1 MIVCRQCLMAI
12 ESHEGYQRKEPLI
25 HTEFYDEEKKTDKCE
40 WCEEEELVENIYV
53 I

>member
-1 MIVCRQCLMAI
+1 MKVCRQCIMAI

-25 HTEFYDEEKKTDKCE
+25 HTKYYDGESEMDTCE
-40 WCEEEELVENIYV
+40 WCDEEELVEEMVV

>member
-1 MIVCRQCLMAI
+1 MAMVVCKQCLMAI

-25 HTEFYDEEKKTDKCE
+25 LYNGESERCVCE
-40 WCEEEELVENIYV
+40 WCEEEELVEEMVV

>member
-1 MIVCRQCLMAI
+1 MKVCRQCLMAI

-25 HTEFYDEEKKTDKCE
+25 HTDLYDEDKEMDTCE
-40 WCEEEELVENIYV
+40 WCDEEELAENMYV